1 MQSQYLMLAENIT
14 YKNNKLSC
22 INVIDQFMVMKLPS
36 EAYFDLVA
44 ICGPGWD
51 EGEYE
56 VTIKVQTDDNEI
68 HELGKTEIKV
78 PNKDFVYN
86 AFAPNMK
93 VVLQEETKYVR
104 FFVYRG
110 EELMIQRD
118 YKVAP
123 LFVQQEGQQA
133 QESGEVQEV

>member
-1 MQSQYLMLAENIT
+1 MQSQYLLLAENIT

-22 INVIDQFMVMKLPS
+22 INIIDQFLVMQLPS

-51 EGEYE
+51 EGDYAI
-56 VTIKVQTDDNEI
+56 TIKVQTDENEI
-68 HELGKTEIKV
+68 HELGKTEVKI
-78 PNKDFVYN
+78 PSKDFVYN

-93 VVLQEETKYVR
+93 VTLQEDISYVK
-104 FFVYRG
+104 FYVYRN
-110 EELMIQRD
+110 EDLVIKRD

-123 LFVQQEGQQA
+123 LFIPQEMQQQQ
-133 QESGEVQEV
+133 Q